1 MLLSTEVVMS
11 RKYPMPRL
19 RQRLLICA
27 LLVLAALAAA
37 PVLSSA
43 QSPAPA
49 PQKPQTPP
57 DQTAP
62 DSGGPT
68 GDNGSIAL
76 PKKKEA
82 DTPPPAPA
90 EPKFKNPDNA
100 PTYNLRVEVPEVTV
114 DVGVIIDKTHQFVP
128 GLKPGNFKVFED
140 GVEQKVVGFKRIEAP
155 ITVLMLC
162 EFAGSNYTYAFNYD
176 MLNAA
181 WTFASQLHPDDY
193 AALMTYDMRTHIIS
207 DFTQD
212 KRQVFEAIRQ
222 LMIPGFN
229 ERNMFDAVSEGI
241 DRLSRIEG
249 RKYIVLIGSGRDTF
263 SKLTWDQLRKKVA
276 ASHDVT
282 IYTVSTGGAL
292 RAMTEGRGG
301 MNNSIRDMD
310 YLQADNEMKTIAQMT
325 GGGSYF
331 PRFAGEL
338 PDDFGDINKNIRSK
352 YELIYH
358 PTNPKQDGTY
368 RKLRVELVD
377 EEGKPLHFQDEKHR
391 PLKYDIIT
399 RDGYR
404 ARPEVE

>member
-1 MLLSTEVVMS
+1 MS
-11 RKYPMPRL
+11 RKYLMPYLRHRL
-19 RQRLLICA
+19 QICA
-27 LLVLAALAAA
+27 LLVLSALAAA
-37 PVLSSA
+37 PVIATA
-43 QSPAPA
+43 QAPAPA
-49 PQKPQTPP
+49 PQKPQTP

-62 DSGGPT
+62 DSGGPA

-76 PKKKEA
+76 PKKKES

-90 EPKFKNPDNA
+90 EPKFKNPPNA

-128 GLKPGNFKVFED
+128 GLKPANFKVFED
-140 GVEQKVVGFKRIEAP
+140 GVEQKVIGFKRVEAP

-181 WTFASQLHPDDY
+181 WVFASQLRPDDY

-229 ERNMFDAVSEGI
+229 ERNMFDAVSESI
-241 DRLSRIEG
+241 DRLSRVEG

-276 ASHDVT
+276 NSKDVT

-292 RAMTEGRGG
+292 RAITEGRPGWG
-301 MNNSIRDMD
+301 NEMRDMD
-310 YLQADNEMKTIAQMT
+310 YLQADNEMKNIANMT
-325 GGGSYF
+325 GGSSYF
-331 PRFAGEL
+331 PRFEGEL
-338 PDDFGDINKNIRSK
+338 PEIFSDINKNIRSK
-352 YELIYH
+352 YELVYH

-377 EEGKPLHFQDEKHR
+377 DEGKPLHFQDEKHK
-391 PLKYDIIT
+391 PLKYEIIT

>member
-1 MLLSTEVVMS
+1 MS
-11 RKYPMPRL
+11 RKYLMPYL
-19 RQRLLICA
+19 RQRLPICA
-27 LLVLAALAAA
+27 LFVLAALAAA
-37 PVLSSA
+37 PMVASA
-43 QSPAPA
+43 QDPAPA
-49 PQKPQTPP
+49 QQKPQSQP

-76 PKKKEA
+76 PKKKES

-90 EPKFKNPDNA
+90 EPKFKNPPNA
-100 PTYNLRVEVPEVTV
+100 PAYNLRVEVPEVTV

-128 GLKPGNFKVFED
+128 GLKPANFKVFED
-140 GVEQKVVGFKRIEAP
+140 GVEQKVIGFKRVEAP

-229 ERNMFDAVSEGI
+229 ERNMFDAVSEAI
-241 DRLSRIEG
+241 DRLSRVEG

-276 ASHDVT
+276 SSHD
-282 IYTVSTGGAL
+282 ISIFTVSTGGAL
-292 RAMTEGRGG
+292 RAMTEGRPGWG
-301 MNNSIRDMD
+301 NSMRDMD
-310 YLQADNEMKTIAQMT
+310 YLQADNEMKTIASMT
-325 GGGSYF
+325 GGYSYF

-338 PDDFGDINKNIRSK
+338 PDDFADINKNIRSK
-352 YELIYH
+352 YELVYH

-377 EEGKPLHFQDEKHR
+377 DEGKPLHFQDEKHK
-391 PLKYDIIT
+391 PLKYEIIT